1 MLSYN
6 ITYKLTYYKFYVVSN
21 PNSRLEKNTMDF
33 QVHVKKNVSIT
44 WKYVNLCCLDSD
56 IYINMYVIIY
66 VIIWVNI

>member
-1 MLSYN
+1 MLIYVVSTLTYTLTCMLSFMLSYN

-44 WKYVNLCCLDSD
+44 
-56 IYINMYVIIY
+56 
-66 VIIWVNI
+66 